1 MCHYKK
7 YIAAKGE
14 EIVYLHV
21 LIGPWTLIIQG

>member
-7 YIAAKGE
+7 YIAEKGE

-21 LIGPWTLIIQG
+21 LIEPRALII